1 MRVRD
6 GSVPPAIT
14 RIYDPPEFTGSVVLR
29 DEEEERETI
38 GSVLGASGG
47 GYRLRAEDTASVSE
61 DPPPDST
68 GHRIRV
74 AVFTSLARDHYFVD
88 SSPDD
93 TR

>member
-14 RIYDPPEFTGSVVLR
+14 RIYDPPGFSGSVVFR
-29 DEEEERETI
+29 NEEEENETI

-47 GYRLRAEDTASVSE
+47 GYRLQDEDTASVSE
-61 DPPPDST
+61 DPPPGST

-74 AVFTSLARDHYFVD
+74 AVFTSLARGSLFC
-88 SSPDD
+88 
-93 TR
+93 